1 SFWAVGSSATGRVA
15 ATPAGPAAVT
25 PADPP
30 ALSRFRPPPRRLPRR
45 SSARPAPFPSPKLL
59 SLPSLT
65 AQRVVV
71 HLSSLPPP
79 LFLCRCT
86 YPPFTF
92 SFVEAVAVEMFA
104 SAAIRNSSPVLY
116 QKLLLIL
123 FVWLL
128 VFSPSFFEKTRGKVE
143 ELKWLHFCSVLT
155 KNMTSLTRFA
165 ILTVPTHFT
174 QIMFNL
180 RTIQTP

>member
-30 ALSRFRPPPRRLPRR
+30 ALSRFRPPPPRLPRR

-65 AQRVVV
+65 AQRIVV

-123 FVWLL
+123 LYGFL
-128 VFSPSFFEKTRGKVE
+128 SFPPLSLRKLGGR
-143 ELKWLHFCSVLT
+143 LKSS
-155 KNMTSLTRFA
+155 NGYIFA
-165 ILTVPTHFT
+165 LC
-174 QIMFNL
+174 
-180 RTIQTP
+180 